1 MTKLLSPGLPSAAL
15 VAITLLCNCSGGD
28 GSPAPSTEVF
38 EVTGIAPVSG
48 ANGVALNTVINIAF
62 SRAVDVGTLGRSSLQ
77 VFARTGQEVFGVLRV
92 NQFQPG
98 IVTFEPDPG
107 FLPATEHRI
116 EVRTSLR
123 DTSGQA
129 LARSFESRFTASPGS
144 PIFIEQGQIV
154 DHEFGLKQGRWF
166 HRVSTLPNGRFL
178 ISGGYSGNDSTTD
191 ALEVFDPVARKST
204 LLGTRMITA
213 RAAHVQIA
221 LPNGRVLLA
230 GGESQG
236 APFVPLAQC
245 EILNS
250 SDLSIS
256 PAPAMN
262 FARSFAQA
270 VVLDGGKILVTG
282 GQSLDGATF
291 VFRNDAEIYDPVL
304 NTWSVVPDVMGSP
317 RAGHVTSRDP
327 AGNIV
332 IFGGSSSTLTAD
344 LYDPDS
350 NSFTTPAVAPANPHL
365 FGAFTRLPD
374 GRPVVAGGSGTRG
387 VTMWDVG
394 LGFLQATSD
403 MAQERV
409 FAAAV
414 AFENGNVLI
423 TGGTDFGTPVLLH
436 RTIDVF
442 HRPGGALLVER
453 IQDVA
458 LPRPT
463 SHHVAIR
470 APDGN
475 VWLFGGIPQDLAFS
489 ALQQAILILAPVE
502 DE

>member
-1 MTKLLSPGLPSAAL
+1 MA
-15 VAITLLCNCSGGD
+15 
-28 GSPAPSTEVF
+28 
-38 EVTGIAPVSG
+38 
-48 ANGVALNTVINIAF
+48 
-62 SRAVDVGTLGRSSLQ
+62 
-77 VFARTGQEVFGVLRV
+77 
-92 NQFQPG
+92 
-98 IVTFEPDPG
+98 
-107 FLPATEHRI
+107 
-116 EVRTSLR
+116 
-123 DTSGQA
+123 
-129 LARSFESRFTASPGS
+129 
-144 PIFIEQGQIV
+144 
-154 DHEFGLKQGRWF
+154 
-166 HRVSTLPNGRFL
+166 
-178 ISGGYSGNDSTTD
+178 
-191 ALEVFDPVARKST
+191 
-204 LLGTRMITA
+204 
-213 RAAHVQIA
+213 
-221 LPNGRVLLA
+221 
-230 GGESQG
+230 
-236 APFVPLAQC
+236 
-245 EILNS
+245 
-250 SDLSIS
+250 
-256 PAPAMN
+256 
-262 FARSFAQA
+262 
-270 VVLDGGKILVTG
+270 
-282 GQSLDGATF
+282 
-291 VFRNDAEIYDPVL
+291 
-304 NTWSVVPDVMGSP
+304 
-317 RAGHVTSRDP
+317 
-327 AGNIV
+327 IV

-394 LGFLQATSD
+394 LGFLQTTND

-442 HRPGGALLVER
+442 HRTDGGLLVER
-453 IQDVA
+453 AQDVA